1 MTADSDEDKIQIGE
15 TQPTNSQIPS
25 VPKRRSIEE
34 LELEGEMFL
43 KGLFDKLDTIALFLF
58 SGGVALF
65 SVINYISS
73 KLQSDNYLTGPVI
86 LVIIGAVL
94 GSYKWV
100 QDQYIKDMLK
110 VIERYLDNAIEKQE
124 TKLETKLEKL
134 ETKLEKGQ
142 SELETKL
149 ETKLSAVNTSLNA
162 ILNELQYQR
171 GVRDGKDSTN
181 KNS

>member
-1 MTADSDEDKIQIGE
+1 MRADSDEDKIQIDQ
-15 TQPTNSQIPS
+15 TQPTNSQISS
-25 VPKRRSIEE
+25 VSKRRSIEE

-58 SGGVALF
+58 SGGIALF

-86 LVIIGAVL
+86 LVIIGAVI

-100 QDQYIKDMLK
+100 QNQYIKDMLK

-124 TKLETKLEKL
+124 TKLETKLEKV
-134 ETKLEKGQ
+134 Q
-142 SELETKL
+142 SELKSE
-149 ETKLSAVNTSLNA
+149 LSAVTTSLNS

-171 GVRDGKDSTN
+171 GVRDGKDST
-181 KNS
+181 KKPSADS